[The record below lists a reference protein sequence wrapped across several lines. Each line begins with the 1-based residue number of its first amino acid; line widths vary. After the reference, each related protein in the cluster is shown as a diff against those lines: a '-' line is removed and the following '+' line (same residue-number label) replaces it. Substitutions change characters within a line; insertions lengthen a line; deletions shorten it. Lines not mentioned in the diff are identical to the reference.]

1 MGKWIESPDQPK
13 KRNLR
18 ATLLVWIL
26 GKLSKVVDFLT
37 LDLMTGKSWVK
48 KDVAASLR
56 SAEASPHEAE
66 HQAWRAWYITK
77 EAGTPKAQLLAE
89 AVIKAFHAAQAMS
102 RAQVAALPASSPS
115 SPAETK

>member
-1 MGKWIESPDQPK
+1 MRNFCVTLGEWAFVAFCFVMMILISLADRFGKK
-13 KRNLR
+13 KGT
-18 ATLLVWIL
+18 APE
-26 GKLSKVVDFLT
+26 
-37 LDLMTGKSWVK
+37 
-48 KDVAASLR
+48 A
-56 SAEASPHEAE
+56 SAEASPQEAE